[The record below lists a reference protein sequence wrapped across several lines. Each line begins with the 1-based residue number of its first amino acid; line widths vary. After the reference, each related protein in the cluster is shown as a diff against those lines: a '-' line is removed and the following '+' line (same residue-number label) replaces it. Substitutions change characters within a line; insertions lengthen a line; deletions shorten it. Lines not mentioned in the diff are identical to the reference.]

1 MHPALTALLL
11 SPAARAAP
19 LPGLLDEVCALL
31 RGTCGLPIDRASWS
45 VPTLHPDIR
54 AHQLVWTPGG
64 GAVEIARR
72 WGGAAGVFSR
82 SPLAVLYAG
91 DAVELWLPIA
101 PGPGPRAYELLDE
114 LAEQGFTDYFVA
126 VIGEAPKLER
136 GPVSWATRQ
145 PGGFTAE
152 QIDALRSILP
162 LLSLVILAHALRRRT
177 HGLLQTYLGL
187 DAAERVLAGTIR
199 RGDVVEVEAAIAFC
213 DLRGFTGLAAR
224 LSPAALIA
232 LLNDVFDAVVG
243 VVDEQG
249 GDVLKFIGDAVL
261 VIFRVEAAGGRAE
274 AAERAL
280 RAAQGAVAAVAALAS
295 AREAAGEPGAAV
307 GFGLH
312 LGRVSYGNI
321 GAHARLDFTVIGADV
336 NLASRLEGL
345 CPRLGVSAALSGELA
360 AALPAAA
367 RSALSPRGEFAQK
380 GVPAPVEVWTVEPA
394 GPDAGGSAGA

>member
-1 MHPALTALLL
+1 MHPELTALLL
-11 SPAARAAP
+11 SPAARAMA
-19 LPGLLDEVCALL
+19 LPALLDQVCAVL
-31 RGTCGLPIDRASWS
+31 RGPCGLPIDRASWS

-54 AHQLVWTPGG
+54 AHQVMWTAEG
-64 GAVEIARR
+64 GAREIPRR
-72 WGGAAGVFSR
+72 WSGAGGIFSR

-91 DAVELWLPIA
+91 EATELWMPIS

-114 LAEQGFTDYFVA
+114 LATEGFTDYIVA
-126 VIGEAPKLER
+126 VVGEAPPLER

-145 PGGFTAE
+145 PGGFAQA
-152 QIDALRSILP
+152 QIDVLRSLLP
-162 LLSLVILAHALRRRT
+162 LLSLLLLAHAQRRRT
-177 HGLLQTYLGL
+177 QSLLQTYLGH

-199 RGDVVEVEAAIAFC
+199 RGDVVEVDAAITFC

-224 LSPAALIA
+224 LPPPDLIA

-243 VVDEQG
+243 VVDQEG

-280 RAAQGAVAAVAALAS
+280 RAARGAVAAVQALAA

-345 CPRLGVSAALSGELA
+345 CPRLGVSAALSA
-360 AALPAAA
+360 ALVEALPAAA
-367 RSALSPRGEFAQK
+367 RACLSPRGEFALK
-380 GVPAPVEVWTVEPA
+380 GVPTPVEVWALEAVA
-394 GPDAGGSAGA
+394 DAAPGQSGA

>member
-1 MHPALTALLL
+1 MHPELTAYLL
-11 SPAARAAP
+11 SPAARAAH
-19 LPGLLDEVCALL
+19 LPTLLEQVCALL
-31 RGTCGLPIDRASWS
+31 RGPCGLPIDRASWS

-54 AHQLVWTPGG
+54 AHQLVWTAAR
-64 GAVEIARR
+64 GAQEIARR
-72 WGGAAGVFSR
+72 WSGAGGIFSR

-91 DAVELWLPIA
+91 EAVELWLPIG

-114 LAEQGFTDYFVA
+114 LAAEGFTDYFVA
-126 VIGEAPKLER
+126 VIGEAPQLER

-145 PGGFTAE
+145 PGGFTQA
-152 QIDALRSILP
+152 QIDVLRSLLP
-162 LLSLVILAHALRRRT
+162 LLSLLLLAHAQRRRT
-177 HGLLQTYLGL
+177 QNLLQTYLGH

-199 RGDVVEVEAAIAFC
+199 RGDVVEVEAAITFC

-224 LSPAALIA
+224 LPPAALIA

-280 RAAQGAVAAVAALAS
+280 RAARGAVAAVAALAV

-321 GAHARLDFTVIGADV
+321 GSHARLDFTVIGADV
-336 NLASRLEGL
+336 NRASRLEGL
-345 CPRLGVSAALSGELA
+345 CPRLGVSAALSGALVE
-360 AALPAAA
+360 ALPAAA
-367 RSALSPRGEFAQK
+367 RVGLTPRGEFALK
-380 GVPAPVEVWTVEPA
+380 GVPTPVEVWALEGVEGAEGGA
-394 GPDAGGSAGA
+394 GR